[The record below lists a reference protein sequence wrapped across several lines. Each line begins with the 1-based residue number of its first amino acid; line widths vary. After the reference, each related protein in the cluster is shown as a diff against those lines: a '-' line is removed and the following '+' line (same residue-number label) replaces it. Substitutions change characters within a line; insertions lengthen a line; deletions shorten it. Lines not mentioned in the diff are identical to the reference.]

1 MANTDI
7 PIDLYCHFS
16 SSSSQWKAS
25 ITACTISWFRFGM
38 FLRKCRYMTFMSIST
53 AMGFMLKI
61 LHSHDLRAAL
71 HPDHQQMVCSS
82 RTLEQPDVVD
92 IVDVPFVRSGFGLPA
107 DYLEQAEV
115 LHISASL
122 QNVKPFMQA
131 LDIEHLLCDLCPQRS
146 DLLRVRK
153 Y

>member
-1 MANTDI
+1 
-7 PIDLYCHFS
+7 
-16 SSSSQWKAS
+16 
-25 ITACTISWFRFGM
+25 
-38 FLRKCRYMTFMSIST
+38 
-53 AMGFMLKI
+53 
-61 LHSHDLRAAL
+61 
-71 HPDHQQMVCSS
+71 MVCSS

-115 LHISASL
+115 LHTL

-131 LDIEHLLCDLCPQRS
+131 FDIEHLLCDLCTQRS